1 MKTEDFKLIQETN
14 PDAVR
19 VWFDRMHDLNKGE
32 LLETLIVHMDR
43 EFFSGLILRI
53 NDDIITSRAE
63 EANDNE

>member
-1 MKTEDFKLIQETN
+1 MNTEDFKLIQETN